1 MGPLEQLYV
10 SAPLW
15 VLGLLIFFGMMLARE
30 VGAWISRRGFKA
42 STQGAPEPEPFL
54 VGAALSVLALLIG
67 FTFSLALTR
76 YDSRRVLVVHEA
88 NALGTTWLRTDLLD
102 APARDDMR
110 RALRAYIDAR
120 VAWGSS
126 QNAVEEANAARKS
139 DALQARFWKAMVVAV
154 EPVRTTA
161 LGGLVV
167 STSNESIDVA
177 AERVAERQ
185 AHIPVRIFRMLTIFA
200 FVAAAMVGYHRGAH
214 RHATTVLFL
223 LLTLAITLVIDLD
236 RPTTGLITVP
246 QQPMLDLQ
254 RSVAQ

>member
-15 VLGLLIFFGMMLARE
+15 VLGLLMFGGMMLARE
-30 VGAWISRRGFKA
+30 LGAWISRRGA
-42 STQGAPEPEPFL
+42 RMPGGEDEEPEPFL
-54 VGAALSVLALLIG
+54 VGAALSVLALLIA
-67 FTFSLALTR
+67 FTFSLALSR

-126 QNAVEEANAARKS
+126 QNAAEAAAAIRKA
-139 DALQARFWKAMVVAV
+139 DALQARFWKSMVVAV
-154 EPVRTTA
+154 EPIRTTA
-161 LGGLVV
+161 LAGLVV
-167 STSNESIDVA
+167 STSNESIDAA

-185 AHIPVRIFRMLTIFA
+185 AHIPARIFRMLTIFA
-200 FVAAAMVGYHRGAH
+200 LVAAAMVGYHRGAH

-236 RPTTGLITVP
+236 RPTTGMITVP

-254 RSVAQ
+254 RSIAQ